1 VSDLDLVTDL
11 AKKSGLV
18 WIEHAGDVFPVWH
31 ELVPSAGGASDAVAV
46 CVVGGGAEQP
56 IPDVREGDEVTLLLR
71 SKTNRQLVAS
81 VGATVHVVTPDQPEW
96 GEVTAALKGGRLN
109 LPDMDTAI
117 ERWERESRVLRIVP
131 HEPVTLAGDL
141 PHDRRPTTP
150 RLSG

>member
-18 WIEHAGDVFPVWH
+18 WIEHDGRTQAVWH
-31 ELVPSAGGASDAVAV
+31 ELVGETI
-46 CVVGGGAEQP
+46 CMVVDGAEQP
-56 IPDVREGDEVTLLLR
+56 LPDVRDGDTVTLLLR

-81 VGATVHVVTPDQPEW
+81 VPATVGTVTPEDPDW
-96 GEVTAALKGGRLN
+96 DTITSALKSGRLN
-109 LPDMDTAI
+109 LPDSDTAI
-117 ERWERESRVLRIVP
+117 ERWARESRVLRLMP

-141 PHDRRPTTP
+141 PSDRRPTTP

>member
-1 VSDLDLVTDL
+1 MSDLDLVTDL

-31 ELVPSAGGASDAVAV
+31 ELVEDAV
-46 CVVGGGAEQP
+46 CVVGGGSEQP
-56 IPDVREGDEVTLLLR
+56 LPDVREGDEVTVLLR

-81 VGATVHVVTPDQPEW
+81 VGATVHVVSPDQPAW
-96 GEVTAALKGGRLN
+96 AEVTPALKSGRLN

-117 ERWERESRVLRIVP
+117 ERWERESRVLRFVP

>member
-1 VSDLDLVTDL
+1 MSDLDLVTDL

-18 WIEHAGDVFPVWH
+18 WIEHAGEVFPVWH
-31 ELVPSAGGASDAVAV
+31 ELVEDSL
-46 CVVGGGAEQP
+46 CVVGEGAEQP
-56 IPDVREGDEVTLLLR
+56 LPDVHEGAEVTLLLR

-81 VGATVHVVTPDQPEW
+81 VGATVHVVAPDQPDW
-96 GEVTAALKGGRLN
+96 AEVTAALKSGRLN

-117 ERWERESRVLRIVP
+117 ERWERESRVLRLVP

>member
-1 VSDLDLVTDL
+1 MSDLDLVTDL

-18 WIEHAGDVFPVWH
+18 WIEHADDVFPVWH
-31 ELVPSAGGASDAVAV
+31 ELVEDAV

-56 IPDVREGDEVTLLLR
+56 LPDVREGDEVTLLLR

-81 VGATVHVVTPDQPEW
+81 VEATVHVVSPDQPDW
-96 GEVTAALKGGRLN
+96 GEVTAALKSGRLN

-117 ERWERESRVLRIVP
+117 ERWQRESKVLRLVP